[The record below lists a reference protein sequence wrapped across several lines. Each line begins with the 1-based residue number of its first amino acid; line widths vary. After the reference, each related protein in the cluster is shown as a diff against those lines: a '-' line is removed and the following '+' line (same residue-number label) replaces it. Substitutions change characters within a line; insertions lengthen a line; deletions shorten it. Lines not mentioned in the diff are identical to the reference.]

1 MTPDAVYLGDIP
13 KLALVE
19 LPQKLSSSEIPVRG
33 VLDALHGRRYW
44 RTKKAIVEMSMQRDI
59 IEQIKRSLKS

>member
-1 MTPDAVYLGDIP
+1 MTLESVHLGNIP

-19 LPQKLSSSEIPVRG
+19 LPQKLSSSEIPIRG
-33 VLDALHGRRYW
+33 VLDALYGKRYW

-59 IEQIKRSLKS
+59 IEQVKRSLKS